1 MSNRDGKGAK
11 RRKGQKVS
19 HSKRGDKCPRCRE
32 NKLKPMYPNYA
43 PAPHMKDYAFCE
55 NPRRRFSNF

>member
-32 NKLKPMYPNYA
+32 NKLKPMYPNFA
-43 PAPHMKDYAFCE
+43 PASHMKDYAFCE
-55 NPRRRFSNF
+55 NRRCRFSNF